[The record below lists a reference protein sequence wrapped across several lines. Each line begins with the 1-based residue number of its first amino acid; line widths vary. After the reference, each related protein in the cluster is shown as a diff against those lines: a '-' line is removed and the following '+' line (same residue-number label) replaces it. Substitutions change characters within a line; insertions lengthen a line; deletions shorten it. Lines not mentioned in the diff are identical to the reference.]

1 MMRLSELKSSFWQAA
16 GSSASIGIMSHIEP
30 DGDGFAASI
39 ALQELLRARGYRS
52 EIVVDEGNLSRFA
65 FLMENAELVQ
75 FSTELHY
82 EMLVILD
89 CNSYDR
95 LGDRA
100 ALVSQASR
108 LFLFD
113 HHIPE
118 GKLIETP
125 GSFIDKKFA
134 TVGLILFETFRDD
147 ILALDEAHKIAIGNC
162 LYTTILNDTNNFV
175 NANTN
180 PDVFRYASEIAEL
193 GIKAH
198 ELYKAFF
205 LNQSASEMRYVGQ
218 SLATIELHLD
228 DRILVLYSDLKM
240 QEENRISPDSIM
252 SITRY
257 VQGVK
262 DIEGIVYLRED
273 APGEYKVSMRSVHLD
288 VNKVARKY
296 GGGGHRSASGC
307 SLKGEMKGIR
317 RLILADLAEQLPAN

>member
-1 MMRLSELKSSFWQAA
+1 MMNLIEIRESFWQATSA
-16 GSSASIGIMSHIEP
+16 SASIGIMSHIEP
-30 DGDGFAASI
+30 DGDGFAASL
-39 ALQELLRARGYRS
+39 ALQELLRARGYQS
-52 EIVVDEGNLSRFA
+52 EVVVDEGDLGRFA
-65 FLMENAELVQ
+65 HLMGAAKLTTY
-75 FSTELHY
+75 SSSISY
-82 EMLVILD
+82 EMLVVMD

-100 ALVSQASR
+100 ELVQKAGK
-108 LFLFD
+108 LFLLD

-118 GKLIETP
+118 GRLIETDC
-125 GSFIDKKFA
+125 SFIDKSFA
-134 TVGLILFETFRDD
+134 TVGLILFETFRED
-147 ILALDEAHKIAIGNC
+147 ILVLDEAARIQVGNC

-180 PDVFRYASEIAEL
+180 PDVFRYAAEITEL
-193 GIKAH
+193 GIKPH

-205 LNQSASEMRYVGQ
+205 LNQSSGEMRYVGQ

-228 DRILVLYSDLKM
+228 GRILVLYSDLAM
-240 QEENRISPDSIM
+240 QEENHIQADSIM

-273 APGEYKVSMRSVHLD
+273 APGEFKVSMRSVHLD

-307 SLKGEMKGIR
+307 QVKGELEEVR
-317 RLILADLAEQLPAN
+317 RQILSDLAEQLHSN

>member
-1 MMRLSELKSSFWQAA
+1 MMKLSELRRSFWQAA
-16 GSSASIGIMSHIEP
+16 GNTATIGIMSHIEP
-30 DGDGFAASI
+30 DGDGFAASL
-39 ALQELLRARGYRS
+39 ALQELLWARGYRS
-52 EIVVDEGNLSRFA
+52 DIVVDEGDLSRFA
-65 FLMENAELVQ
+65 HLMEGAKLV
-75 FSTELHY
+75 SYSPRLSY

-100 ALVSQASR
+100 ALITHADK

-118 GKLIETP
+118 GELITADC
-125 GSFIDKKFA
+125 SFIDKSFA
-134 TVGLILFETFRDD
+134 TAGLILFEAFKED
-147 ILALDEAHKIAIGNC
+147 ILALDEAEKIQIGNC

-175 NANTN
+175 NANT
-180 PDVFRYASEIAEL
+180 DSAVFRYASEITEL
-193 GIKAH
+193 GIKPH

-228 DRILVLYSDLKM
+228 SRILVLYSDLAM
-240 QEENRISPDSIM
+240 QKENRLSPDSIM

-307 SLKGEMKGIR
+307 SMKGELEEVR
-317 RLILADLAEQLPAN
+317 QVILADLADQLQSN